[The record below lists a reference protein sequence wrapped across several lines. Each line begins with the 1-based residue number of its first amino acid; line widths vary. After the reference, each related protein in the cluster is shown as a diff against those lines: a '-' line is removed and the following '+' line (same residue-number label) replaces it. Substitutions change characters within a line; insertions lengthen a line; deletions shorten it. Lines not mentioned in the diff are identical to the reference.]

1 MYIAGIL
8 FYSIIFIYVLYRLTR
23 SKEPLTITEVSLA
36 FLFKVCLGCL
46 YGYIYA
52 HYYNGD
58 DTWNYHHYSLEELQK
73 LKTETG
79 HYFAELLPGESF
91 AWAGGTFFHGFSA
104 YLHTLEFDSIVKTLS
119 IADIFSGGNYYINV
133 VFFNF
138 ILFWGHYWLF
148 CLFVK
153 EFPGKRKP
161 LFWLIFFFAPVV
173 FWLSGIR
180 SDGLVL
186 FFLALLLLHF
196 RRWLYEH
203 KKWSVLYCVLG
214 MLGIIIYRSQVL
226 LLLIPA
232 LLAWFISVK
241 FNRKPVVT
249 FLWTYGISGLLFF
262 ASALISPAQN
272 LPGVIVERQQSF
284 LKLHGTRFQLDS
296 LEPSVTSFA
305 RILPQALSHTF
316 VRPTIWE
323 AKGALQL
330 MTAVDIIVC
339 WLLALLAIIKRDIHV
354 KQTLQKPFIMFC
366 LAISLTLYIFI
377 GYVIPFPGA
386 IVRYKAIPELIL
398 LAVAVICTNWGGP
411 NQISKKIYI

>member
-1 MYIAGIL
+1 MYIIGIL
-8 FYSIIFIYVLYRLTR
+8 FYSIVFIYILYRLTR
-23 SKEPLTITEVSLA
+23 RKVPLTLTECSLA
-36 FLFKVCLGCL
+36 FLFKVGLGCL

-58 DTWNYHHYSLEELQK
+58 DTWNYHLYSLQDLHK
-73 LKTETG
+73 LKHETG
-79 HYFAELLPGESF
+79 RYFTELLPAESF
-91 AWAGGTFFHGFSA
+91 AWAGGTFWNGLSA
-104 YLHTLEFDSIVKTLS
+104 YIHTLESDSISKILS

-148 CLFVK
+148 SLFVK

-161 LFWLIFFFAPVV
+161 LLWLIFFFPPLV

-180 SDGLVL
+180 GDGLVL

-203 KKWSVLYCVLG
+203 KKWSVLYCLLS
-214 MLGIIIYRSQVL
+214 MLGIIIFRSQVL
-226 LLLIPA
+226 LLLLPA
-232 LLAWFISVK
+232 LLAWFVSVK
-241 FNRKPVVT
+241 FNQKPVAA
-249 FLWTYGISGLLFF
+249 FLYIYGIGGLLFF
-262 ASALISPAQN
+262 ASAWISPTKN
-272 LPGVIVERQQSF
+272 LPAVIVERQQSF
-284 LKLHGTRFQLDS
+284 LKLNGTRFPLDS
-296 LEPSVTSFA
+296 LQPTATSFA
-305 RILPQALSHTF
+305 RVLPQALSHTF

-330 MTAVDIIVC
+330 MTAVEIIVC
-339 WLLALLAIIKRDIHV
+339 WLLVLLAIIKRDIHA
-354 KQTLQKPFIMFC
+354 KQTLQKPLILFC

-386 IVRYKAIPELIL
+386 IVRYKAIPELL
-398 LAVAVICTNWGGP
+398 LLSVAVICTNWNAP